1 VSPKTRGRRCRRN
14 EVGPVSDRAEID
26 RALVGSSAAP
36 FAVEV
41 EKGAIRRFA
50 EAIGEGVQIYFDE
63 AVARSLGYQGIVAPP
78 TFPTTFR
85 PPAKPAWVRGL
96 DEGRILAGEQ
106 GFHYRRPIY
115 AGDRLQCELRLTDV
129 QDKRSSKGTME
140 LMVQE
145 LIVTS
150 SSGDLVCVNR
160 RVVIYRGT
168 TVNLA
173 QGAAS

>member
-1 VSPKTRGRRCRRN
+1 M
-14 EVGPVSDRAEID
+14 SDRTEID
-26 RALVGSSAAP
+26 RALIGSSAAP

-50 EAIGEGVQIYFDE
+50 EAIGESAEIYFDE
-63 AVARSLGYQGIVAPP
+63 AVARSLGYLGIVAPP

-85 PPAKPAWVRGL
+85 PPSKPAWVHGL

-106 GFHYRRPIY
+106 GFHYRRPIL

-129 QDKRSSKGTME
+129 QDKRSSKGNME
-140 LMVQE
+140 LMVQD

-150 SSGDLVCVNR
+150 PSGDVVCINR
-160 RVVIYRGT
+160 RVVIYRGQT
-168 TVNLA
+168 TSLA
-173 QGAAS
+173 QGVSS

>member
-1 VSPKTRGRRCRRN
+1 M
-14 EVGPVSDRAEID
+14 SDHAEID
-26 RALVGSSAAP
+26 RTLIGSSVAP

-50 EAIGEGVQIYFDE
+50 EAIGESAEIYFDE
-63 AVARSLGYQGIVAPP
+63 TAARSLGYAGIVAPP

-85 PPAKPAWVRGL
+85 PPSKPDWVRGL

-106 GFHYRRPIY
+106 GFRYRRPIL

-129 QDKRSSKGTME
+129 QDKRSSTGTME
-140 LMVQE
+140 LMIQD

-150 SSGDLVCVNR
+150 ASGDVVCVNR
-160 RVVIYRGT
+160 RVVIYRGRT
-168 TVNLA
+168 ASLAQNPAENPAQKPA

>member
-1 VSPKTRGRRCRRN
+1 VR
-14 EVGPVSDRAEID
+14 DRAEID
-26 RALVGSSAAP
+26 RALIGSSAAP

-50 EAIGEGVQIYFDE
+50 EAIGESAEIYFDE
-63 AVARSLGYQGIVAPP
+63 AVARSLGYLGLVAPP

-85 PPAKPAWVRGL
+85 PPSKPAWVLGL

-106 GFHYRRPIY
+106 GFRYRRPIY

-129 QDKRSSKGTME
+129 QDKRGSKGNLE
-140 LMVQE
+140 LMIQD

-150 SSGDLVCVNR
+150 PSGDLVCVNR
-160 RVVIYRGT
+160 RVVIYRGLT
-168 TVNLA
+168 THLA
-173 QGAAS
+173 ERVSS

>member
-1 VSPKTRGRRCRRN
+1 
-14 EVGPVSDRAEID
+14 VSDRAEID
-26 RALVGSSAAP
+26 RTLIGSSATP

-50 EAIGEGVQIYFDE
+50 EAIGETTQIYFDE
-63 AVARSLGYQGIVAPP
+63 AVARSLGYPGIVAPP

-106 GFHYRRPIY
+106 GFRYWRPIV

-129 QDKRSSKGTME
+129 QDKRSSKGSME
-140 LMVQE
+140 LMIQD
-145 LIVTS
+145 LIVTAP
-150 SSGDLVCVNR
+150 SGETVCINR
-160 RVVIYRGT
+160 RVVIYRGL
-168 TVNLA
+168 TVTLAQNSA
-173 QGAAS
+173 QGASS